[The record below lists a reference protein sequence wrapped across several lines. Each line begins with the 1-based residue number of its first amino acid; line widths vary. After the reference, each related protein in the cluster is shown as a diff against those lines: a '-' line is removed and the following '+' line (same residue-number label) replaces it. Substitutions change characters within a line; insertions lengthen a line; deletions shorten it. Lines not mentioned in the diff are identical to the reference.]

1 MALLTRAT
9 LPPAALP
16 TEEVDC
22 PALGGSLIVRGLDM
36 PGMLHWS
43 AERRR
48 LAEPQAGED
57 EEAARH
63 RAGAQLIPLLLS
75 LAVHLEDGPA
85 YTAAQWAA
93 IGARHPEDAM
103 RLFQA
108 ALRLSGQDPDA
119 EKKT

>member
-22 PALGGSLIVRGLDM
+22 PALGGSVIVKGLDM

-43 AERRR
+43 AQRRQ
-48 LAEPQAGED
+48 LAQPQAGED
-57 EEAARH
+57 DETARQ

-93 IGARHPEDAM
+93 LGTRHPEDTM
-103 RLFQA
+103 RLFGV
-108 ALRLSGQDPDA
+108 ALRLSGHDADA